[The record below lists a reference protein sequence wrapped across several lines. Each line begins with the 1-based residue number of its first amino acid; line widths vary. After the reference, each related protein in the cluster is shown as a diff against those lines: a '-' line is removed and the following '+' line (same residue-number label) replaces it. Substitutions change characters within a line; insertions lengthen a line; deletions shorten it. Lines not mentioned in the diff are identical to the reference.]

1 MQNGARKLKWWSVL
15 EDDGTGSGKINSQEA
30 KRERERQR
38 KRKRERICSLLS
50 FFALSIMDPEK
61 IHPALHKN

>member
-15 EDDGTGSGKINSQEA
+15 EGDGTGSGKINSQEA

-38 KRKRERICSLLS
+38 KRDLLS
-50 FFALSIMDPEK
+50 AFLFCSVNHGPGEN
-61 IHPALHKN
+61 PSCPP

>member
-15 EDDGTGSGKINSQEA
+15 EGDGTGSGKINSQEA
-30 KRERERQR
+30 KRERERGSE
-38 KRKRERICSLLS
+38 REICSLLS